1 VTSRVVVIT
10 GASSGIGAAIAKKLG
25 DKGDSLVLGARREQ
39 LLAQVA
45 RDSGSRAVAVRTDVT
60 KREDIEHLRDV
71 AIREFGGIDVW
82 INDAGWGT
90 GKKVMELQDSDVQAM
105 VDVIIK
111 AAIYGMQA
119 VVPHF
124 EERGKGHLINVS
136 SMLGRVPFT
145 TYRSIYSACKSALN
159 VLTANLR
166 MDLAGYPG
174 IHVSLVLPGIV
185 DTDFHRVAG
194 TPMRFKAG
202 EKVGNAVVL
211 SAEQVAE
218 QVANLIDNPVPE
230 LYIPSSGAE
239 FAKQYYQDVGAFESR
254 MAQR

>member
-1 VTSRVVVIT
+1 MASRVVVIT
-10 GASSGIGAAIAKKLG
+10 GASSGIGAALAKMLG
-25 DKGDSLVLGARREQ
+25 GKGDSLVLGARRED
-39 LLAQVA
+39 LLADVA
-45 RDSGSRAVAVRTDVT
+45 RHSGIRAIAVRTDVT
-60 KREDIEHLRDV
+60 KREDVEHLRDV
-71 AIREFGGIDVW
+71 AMREFGGIDVW
-82 INDAGWGT
+82 VNDAGWGT
-90 GKKVMELQDSDVQAM
+90 GKKVMELQDPDVQAM

-119 VVPHF
+119 IVPYF
-124 EERGKGHLINVS
+124 QERGHGHLINVS

-166 MDLAGYPG
+166 MDLAGSPG

-194 TPMRFKAG
+194 TPTRFKAG
-202 EKVGNAVVL
+202 ERVGNAVVL

-218 QVANLIDNPVPE
+218 QIVSLMDNPVPE

-239 FAKQYYQDVGAFESR
+239 FAKQYYQDVGAFESV